1 MSASNIETTLG
12 SETEIAL
19 AARRAKLQALGSLLR
34 AIGSGVVAFSGGAD
48 SALLAFCAH
57 RELGEGALAVTA
69 DSSSLPRSELE
80 LAKAFTQRY
89 GMRHIVVATNE
100 LSDER
105 YRQNTSARCYYCKD
119 ALMKALQ
126 SISKAMS
133 PSQIL
138 LGVNLDDL
146 DDYRPGQA
154 AIRELGGRCPFVE
167 VGFSKADVRG
177 VSRDLGL
184 PTWDKPAAACLSSR
198 IAYGVEV
205 TEEALQRIERS
216 ELAIR
221 SLGLEGQL
229 RVRDHGRGLARLEVD
244 IDKISAVVRNRER
257 IIDALRGAG
266 FTYVTLDLE
275 GYRTGSHN
283 QGLRSIR
290 ELQLTS
296 V

>member
-1 MSASNIETTLG
+1 METTLV
-12 SETEIAL
+12 SETETAL
-19 AARRAKLQALGSLLR
+19 ESRRVKLDALLSLLR
-34 AIGSGVVAFSGGAD
+34 GMGSCIVAFSGGAD
-48 SALLAFCAH
+48 SALLAYCAH
-57 RELGEGALAVTA
+57 RELGDSALAVTA

-80 LAKAFTQRY
+80 LAKAFTQRF
-89 GMRHIVVATNE
+89 GMRHMIVATSE

-154 AIRELGGRCPFVE
+154 AIREVGGRCPLVE
-167 VGFSKADVRG
+167 VGFSKADVRWI
-177 VSRDLGL
+177 SRELGL
-184 PTWDKPAAACLSSR
+184 PTWNKPAAACLSSR

-205 TEEALQRIERS
+205 TEEALQRIEQS
-216 ELAIR
+216 ETAIR
-221 SLGLEGQL
+221 GMGLEGQL
-229 RVRDHGRGLARLEVD
+229 RVRDHGHGLARLEVD
-244 IDKISAVVRNRER
+244 IDRISAVVRNRER
-257 IIDALRGAG
+257 IIDALHGAG

-283 QGLRSIR
+283 QRLRPLR